1 MDEIKATRRN
11 FLRADFPQSLKGL
24 LKEVISL
31 VEFEEENDEQNKQL
45 METIRKGS
53 FSTLRGYPFELL
65 AASAASMGLD
75 VEGKSRAQLTEEIY
89 EKLNSG

>member
-1 MDEIKATRRN
+1 
-11 FLRADFPQSLKGL
+11 
-24 LKEVISL
+24 
-31 VEFEEENDEQNKQL
+31 